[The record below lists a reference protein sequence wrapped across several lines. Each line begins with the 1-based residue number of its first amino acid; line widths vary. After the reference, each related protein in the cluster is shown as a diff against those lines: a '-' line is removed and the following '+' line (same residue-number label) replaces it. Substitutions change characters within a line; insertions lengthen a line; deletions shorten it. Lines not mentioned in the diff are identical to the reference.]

1 MRLPPLPADQWND
14 RTRGALAALLPRW
27 RRNPEHAGP
36 AMSVLA
42 RHPDLAEAYLG
53 FGVYLLFRSTLPP
66 RVREITILRI
76 AHRHQCAYEWA
87 HHVAITDSTGLGD
100 AGITAAD
107 IDGIRRGE
115 LTGDFDRLLLGA
127 VDELDEK
134 SQLSD
139 STWESL
145 GEYLDERQRMDL
157 VFTIGGYAMIAKAFN
172 TFGIQPDHER

>member
-1 MRLPPLPADQWND
+1 MRLPPLPADQWDD

-76 AHRHQCAYEWA
+76 AHRYQCAYEWA
-87 HHVAITDSTGLGD
+87 HHVAIADTTGL
-100 AGITAAD
+100 TEAD

-115 LTGDFDRLLLGA
+115 LSTDFDRMLLAA

-139 STWESL
+139 TTWNTLSDF
-145 GEYLDERQRMDL
+145 LDERQRMDL
-157 VFTIGGYAMIAKAFN
+157 VFTVGGYAMIATAFN